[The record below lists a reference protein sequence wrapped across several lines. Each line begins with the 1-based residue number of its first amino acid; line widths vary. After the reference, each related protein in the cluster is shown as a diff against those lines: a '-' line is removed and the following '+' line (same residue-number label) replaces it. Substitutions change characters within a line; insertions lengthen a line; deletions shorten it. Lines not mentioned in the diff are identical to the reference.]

1 MAKAPEP
8 KQTTPIRSG
17 AELSGLGGWERS
29 IRLWSGVV
37 LFVFVLM
44 HLLNHALGVF
54 GVATMEH
61 VELWRITI
69 WRSIPGT
76 VLLYG
81 AAILHLLMVVKRIVE
96 RRTWR
101 MPLREALQIALG
113 LAIPF
118 LLYEHVIGTRY
129 TAEFGGINDAYGV
142 TLQHLWPN
150 RMWLQLSLIA
160 IVWVHGCIG
169 INYSMRLR
177 SWYPRVRE
185 PLLVLSVL
193 IPILAAVGYV
203 AGGREAVQLAHPD
216 AKWSGNQVQVYQEAV
231 RYTYQ
236 LLWSAAGAL
245 TLVIGALA
253 LYRRFG
259 RRIQTRYV
267 GHGTIALS
275 RGSTLLEASRNN
287 NIPHPSVCGGR
298 ARCSTCRVLVMEGA
312 ETLPPPGP
320 TEAALLERISAPKNV
335 RLACQIR
342 PTDPL
347 LVQILL
353 PVTASSHSNQVW
365 SADDYETGTELNATV
380 LFVDLRGFTQLTKTQ
395 FPYDLV
401 ALLNRFM
408 SEIQQATEAH
418 GGRATMYLSDGMMTV
433 FGLGGERRHG
443 SRGALAAA
451 RDMMRAVEGI
461 NREMHSALP
470 IPLRIGVGIHTGPV
484 LMARVGDEARGYQAV
499 ALGETVTIA
508 SRLEEATKRQLTDC
522 LVSQETMR
530 AAGALNKASNRRE
543 IVMPSRTD
551 PIIAYGLVTDATG
564 EPIGE
569 EVVAAD

>member
-1 MAKAPEP
+1 M
-8 KQTTPIRSG
+8 RG
-17 AELSGLGGWERS
+17 LSGWERS

-37 LFVFVLM
+37 LFVFVLT

-61 VELWRITI
+61 IQLWRIAV

-81 AAILHLLMVVKRIVE
+81 AAILHLMLVLKRIVE

-118 LLYEHVIGTRY
+118 LLYEHAIGTRY

-142 TLQHLWPN
+142 SLQHLWPSK
-150 RMWLQLSLIA
+150 MWRQLSLIA
-160 IVWVHGCIG
+160 VVWIHGCIG
-169 INYSMRLR
+169 INYSIRLR
-177 SWYPRVRE
+177 PWYPRVRE
-185 PLLVLSVL
+185 PMLVLSVL
-193 IPILAAVGYV
+193 IPILAAVGYI
-203 AGGREAVQLAHPD
+203 AGGREAVVLAHPD
-216 AKWSGNQVQVYQEAV
+216 VKWSSDQAKVYLDAV

-236 LLWSAAGAL
+236 LLLWAAGGLA
-245 TLVIGALA
+245 LVIGALA

-259 RRIQTRYV
+259 RQVQTRYV
-267 GHGTIALS
+267 GHGTIALP

-298 ARCSTCRVLVMEGA
+298 ARCSTCRVLVVEGS
-312 ETLPPPGP
+312 EKLPPPGP
-320 TEAALLERISAPKNV
+320 TEAALLERISAPPKV

-342 PTDPL
+342 PTEPL

-353 PVTASSHSNQVW
+353 PVTASSNSRQVW
-365 SADDYETGTELNATV
+365 SADDYETGAEVNATV
-380 LFVDLRGFTQLTKTQ
+380 LFVDLRAFTQLTKTQ

-401 ALLNRFM
+401 ALLNRYM

-433 FGLGGERRHG
+433 FGLGGERAHG
-443 SRGALAAA
+443 SRSAIAAA
-451 RDMMRAVEGI
+451 RDMMRAVEEM
-461 NREMHSALP
+461 NREMHAALP
-470 IPLRIGVGIHTGPV
+470 IPLRIGIGIHTGPV
-484 LMARVGDEARGYQAV
+484 IMARVGDEARGFQAT

-530 AAGALNKASNRRE
+530 AAASLSQASNRRE
-543 IVMPSRTD
+543 IVIPGRSD
-551 PIIAYGLVTDATG
+551 PIIAFGLEAG
-564 EPIGE
+564 AIQEAQPE
-569 EVVAAD
+569 EEQETVD